1 MEGTGL
7 TLGEAMALTDRNG
20 YNDGFGNGSWFMW
33 IIALAIIF
41 GNGNGFGFGGNRGGF
56 GVGPAV
62 EGIATRDAVNSGFQY
77 NQLDNGIRA
86 VQNGLCDGFYAL
98 NNSVKDTGYDLQTA
112 IKDCCCTTNR
122 NIDSVKY
129 EMSKGIGDIITSG
142 NLNTRDIL
150 ENQNAGIQKILD
162 YMCANEKQALRDRI
176 QTLETSGIVQAQ
188 TKNLI
193 EAIRPCPIPAYLTCS
208 PYAAY
213 GAPTCGCG
221 VTGGFG
227 YGL

>member
-7 TLGEAMALTDRNG
+7 SLGEAMALTDRRG
-20 YNDGFGNGSWFMW
+20 YDDGFGNGNWFMW

-41 GNGNGFGFGGNRGGF
+41 GGNGFGFGFGGNRGYGAM
-56 GVGPAV
+56 PAV

-98 NNSVKDTGYDLQTA
+98 NNSVKDASYALDSS

-129 EMSKGIGDIITSG
+129 DMSKGFCDTITAA

-150 ENQNAGIQKILD
+150 ESQNAGVQKILD
-162 YMCANEKQALRDRI
+162 YLCANEKQALRDRI
-176 QTLETSGIVQAQ
+176 QTLETSGIIQAQ
-188 TKNLI
+188 TQNLVSTL
-193 EAIRPCPIPAYLTCS
+193 RPCPIPAYLTCS
-208 PYAAY
+208 PYASY
-213 GAPTCGCG
+213 SYGCG
-221 VTGGFG
+221 TTGGFA
-227 YGL
+227 YGV